1 MEEDICQG
9 FLRSFNTQLLS
20 ISYEPVN
27 FLSTGGKK
35 TGSKTEKF
43 CGLQK
48 RILNFEESELVL
60 MQLIALGRLLYYR

>member
-35 TGSKTEKF
+35 NREQDRKVLWPSETYIKF
-43 CGLQK
+43 
-48 RILNFEESELVL
+48 
-60 MQLIALGRLLYYR
+60 